1 MGDLMNRRLDR
12 DLERNG
18 AAKYA
23 HGQNTTRRAKIDV
36 AARNLNSALVD
47 LDDQTEGSSSE
58 SEVDSQLS
66 HSGSEVAAGDNSD
79 QHDNGEHMAETL
91 PTSGPGRPRVHRS
104 AAIYPIQYAL
114 VVYARC

>member
-1 MGDLMNRRLDR
+1 MNRRLDR

-47 LDDQTEGSSSE
+47 LDDQTEGSGSD

-66 HSGSEVAAGDNSD
+66 DPGSEVAAGNDSD
-79 QHDNGEHMAETL
+79 QHDNGGQVAETL
-91 PTSGPGRPRVHRS
+91 PTNGPGRPRVHRS
-104 AAIYPIQYAL
+104 AAKYVIQHAL